1 MRIEIVVA
9 RSCFTIFALTISIA
23 IAMAQS
29 SKLPDPADASAA
41 VPAVKYE
48 SAFSDY
54 QPFRE
59 HESTSWKQVNNEVAD
74 NPGMGHRRQDLTDYD
89 VFFWTALKRYAV
101 IYRKT
106 VPIAIVRVISW
117 RRLEPALLTPA
128 GGFWM

>member
-1 MRIEIVVA
+1 MPYSVAPLALDDLDGIHVYVEGIEDGDA
-9 RSCFTIFALTISIA
+9 ADRA
-23 IAMAQS
+23 IDG
-29 SKLPDPADASAA
+29 LYDAF
-41 VPAVKYE
+41 K
-48 SAFSDY
+48 
-54 QPFRE
+54 
-59 HESTSWKQVNNEVAD
+59 KIAD

-106 VPIAIVRVISW
+106 VPIAIVRVIPW